1 MGRHFTPSMARPIIP
16 LGMSAKPAQAAT
28 HPDAQRP
35 ALTKAEA
42 CRILQVAPTA
52 DAELIT
58 KAYWHLARKYRAY
71 APHDQEA
78 RDKLDQINRAYVA
91 LHQGDA
97 PLEMPAAPYVPP
109 TFVEQLFIWCRQA
122 LEHTRAVWPEHLGE
136 VSVLSGTTAVLTYLA
151 LSSGASAL
159 WTLLAAGIAGLVIW
173 APWRRA

>member
-1 MGRHFTPSMARPIIP
+1 MARPIIP

-28 HPDAQRP
+28 HPDDERP

-78 RDKLDQINRAYVA
+78 RDRLDEINRAYVA
-91 LHQGDA
+91 LHPGRGEA
-97 PLEMPAAPYVPP
+97 PLAHEMPAPAAVRPG
-109 TFVEQLFIWCRQA
+109 FFEQVFIWCRQA
-122 LEHTRAVWPEHLGE
+122 FEHTKAVWPEHLGE

>member
-1 MGRHFTPSMARPIIP
+1 
-16 LGMSAKPAQAAT
+16 MSAKRAAAETQA
-28 HPDAQRP
+28 HDR

-52 DAELIT
+52 DPELVT

-71 APHDQEA
+71 APHDPEA
-78 RDKLDQINRAYVA
+78 RGHLDEINRAFVT
-91 LHQGDA
+91 LHPGSGEA
-97 PLEMPAAPYVPP
+97 PLAREMPAQAPFEPSG
-109 TFVEQLFIWCRQA
+109 FFEQLFRWYRQA
-122 LEHTRAVWPEHLGE
+122 LEHTKAVWPEHLAE

-151 LSSGASAL
+151 LSAGASAL

>member
-1 MGRHFTPSMARPIIP
+1 
-16 LGMSAKPAQAAT
+16 MSAKRAAAET
-28 HPDAQRP
+28 DAQSR

-52 DAELIT
+52 DPELVT

-78 RDKLDQINRAYVA
+78 RDHLDEINRAFVA
-91 LHQGDA
+91 LHPGRGEA
-97 PLEMPAAPYVPP
+97 PLAGEVPAPPYVPP
-109 TFVEQLFIWCRQA
+109 PFFEQLFRLYRQA

-136 VSVLSGTTAVLTYLA
+136 VSVLSGTTAILTYLA
-151 LSSGASAL
+151 LAAGASAL

-173 APWRRA
+173 APWRRAG